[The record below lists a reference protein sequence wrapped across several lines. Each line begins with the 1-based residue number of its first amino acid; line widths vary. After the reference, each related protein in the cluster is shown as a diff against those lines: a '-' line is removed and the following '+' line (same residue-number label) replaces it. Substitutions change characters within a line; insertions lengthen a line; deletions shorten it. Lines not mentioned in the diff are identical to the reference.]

1 MRRPQS
7 DRHVHSLQAFSE
19 GDEDWRSRDAVES
32 LQLPRE
38 RQVEGSD
45 DIIEARKS
53 RMESCQLWTCTTG
66 SQSTHPTIKRAPMMK
81 RGVANE
87 MTIRTACQSEWQIL
101 RQQELR
107 YRKD

>member
-1 MRRPQS
+1 MKGPRS

-45 DIIEARKS
+45 DVIEARKS
-53 RMESCQLWTCTTG
+53 RMESCQRWTCTAR
-66 SQSTHPTIKRAPMMK
+66 SKSTHPTIKRAPMMK
-81 RGVANE
+81 GGVANE
-87 MTIRTACQSEWQIL
+87 MTIRTACQSEWQVF

-107 YRKD
+107 DRKD